1 MKDHL
6 AELVRSSASPLHARN
21 AVREYLQ
28 ARILEALQRDG
39 AMIPLAFH
47 GGTALRFLFAASRYS
62 ERQTNWSGPHLT
74 GENWRTAIGDRLRHL
89 EWQRVAQDV
98 HPLLEPGARTEMLT
112 LENLE
117 RALARRSQP

>member
-28 ARILEALQRDG
+28 ARILEALQRAG

-47 GGTALRFLFAASRYS
+47 GG
-62 ERQTNWSGPHLT
+62 
-74 GENWRTAIGDRLRHL
+74 
-89 EWQRVAQDV
+89 
-98 HPLLEPGARTEMLT
+98 TEMLT

-117 RALARRSQP
+117 RALNQRP